1 LSVITIEHL
10 HKDFGRLAVLD
21 DINLEVARGE
31 VFGFLGPNGAG
42 KTTTIRIL
50 LGLLEPTSGSALVF
64 GKRLSTEDGLRRR
77 IGVLLEHD
85 ALYKRMSAYANLDY
99 CARLYDVEHREERIA
114 DLLHFVD
121 LFERKDE
128 PIARYSTGMR
138 RKLAIARAL
147 VHEPEILFM
156 DEPTSGLDPEAQTM
170 IRDLISELSA
180 DKQITV
186 FLNSHNLYE
195 VQRICTK
202 VAILREGRIKTCDDL
217 QNLRDGGGGVQLEVT
232 VSGAD
237 DAQRARELLAGIGI
251 VEAVEIK
258 ETGDG
263 QQPWKVH
270 ISLNGRGNPQII
282 KLLAGGGVRIEE
294 AVRVTRS
301 LEDIYLETTETAGEE
316 Q

>member
-1 LSVITIEHL
+1 MSVIEIEHL
-10 HKDFGRLAVLD
+10 GKSFGRLAVLE
-21 DINLEVARGE
+21 DISIEVERGE

-64 GKRLSTEDGLRRR
+64 GKRLGKDDALRRR

-99 CARLYDVEHREERIA
+99 YARLYDVENRHEKIER
-114 DLLHFVD
+114 LLHFVD
-121 LFERKDE
+121 LFDRKDE

-170 IRDLISELSA
+170 IRDLIIELSG
-180 DKQITV
+180 DKKITV
-186 FLNSHNLYE
+186 FFNSHNLYE
-195 VQRICTK
+195 VQRICSK
-202 VAILREGRIKTCDDL
+202 VAILREGRIKACDYL
-217 QNLRDGGGGVQLEVT
+217 QNLRDGGDGPKLEVT

-237 DAQRARELLAGIGI
+237 DALRARELLRNSGL
-251 VEAVEIK
+251 VEAVEIE
-258 ETGDG
+258 ET
-263 QQPWKVH
+263 KVS
-270 ISLNGRGNPQII
+270 ISLNGRGNPEII
-282 KLLAGGGVRIEE
+282 ELLARSGVRIEE

-301 LEDIYLETTETAGEE
+301 LEDIYLETMETTGGE

>member
-1 LSVITIEHL
+1 MNVIEIEHL
-10 HKDFGRLAVLD
+10 SKDFGRLAVLE
-21 DINLEVARGE
+21 DINIEVERGE

-42 KTTTIRIL
+42 KTTTIRVL

-64 GKRLSTEDGLRRR
+64 GQRLGTNDALRRR

-99 CARLYDVEHREERIA
+99 YARLYDVEDRREKIER
-114 DLLHFVD
+114 LLDFVD

-147 VHEPEILFM
+147 VHDPEILFM

-170 IRDLISELSA
+170 IRELIIRLSG

-186 FLNSHNLYE
+186 FFNSHNLYE
-195 VQRICTK
+195 VQRICSK
-202 VAILREGRIKTCDDL
+202 VAILREGQIKACDHL
-217 QNLRDGGGGVQLEVT
+217 QNLRDGGEGAKLEVT

-237 DAQRARELLAGIGI
+237 DALRARELLQSSGLVA
-251 VEAVEIK
+251 AVEI
-258 ETGDG
+258 EDTGDG
-263 QQPWKVH
+263 RHPCKVC
-270 ISLNGRGNPQII
+270 ISLNGRGNPEII
-282 KLLAGGGVRIEE
+282 ELLAGSGVRIEE

-301 LEDIYLETTETAGEE
+301 LEDIYLETMETAGGER
-316 Q
+316 